1 LLPSVWI
8 FESISVRGGPKIIA
22 FNPAYSL
29 LPHAR
34 STLLDGNFV
43 GWQRVFL
50 VVEDDSTNRALICKA
65 LRKEGYQTVEASDGA
80 QALKLLCV
88 GRFDLVIT
96 DFVMPKLNGL
106 KLIEELPSIH
116 PRIPI
121 ILMTGHLSVTKGK
134 TILDG
139 AAEIL
144 PKPFGLAVLRS
155 TIQRLLRDSSGA
167 DTGALSGVG
176 AEMLL

>member
-1 LLPSVWI
+1 MAA
-8 FESISVRGGPKIIA
+8 SI
-22 FNPAYSL
+22 
-29 LPHAR
+29 
-34 STLLDGNFV
+34 
-43 GWQRVFL
+43 L
-50 VVEDDSTNRALICKA
+50 VVEDDSTIRALICQA
-65 LRKEGYQTVEASDGA
+65 LRNEGYQTVEASDGA

-106 KLIEELPSIH
+106 KLVEELHSVH

-134 TILDG
+134 AILDG

-144 PKPFGLAVLRS
+144 PKPFEFAVLRS

-176 AEMLL
+176 AGMLLRDHPLMSRYGVPNWPPVWTWVNGVENKFLKVK